1 MIKMDNPY
9 ISNVDDCV
17 LVVMDM
23 QERLVSA
30 MPNGVKER
38 VIERVSVLLTSANTL
53 SVPVIVTEQYPKGL
67 GPTESALAKQF
78 SDDVT
83 VLEKTAFSAMAVPVF
98 VESLEKTG
106 RKQVVLV
113 GMETHICVL
122 QTALALQNQG
132 FQVFVVEDAVSS
144 RSKANQYNALQRL
157 RSAGVIISNVE
168 SVVFEWLEDASQA
181 NFKTLAQLI
190 I

>member
-1 MIKMDNPY
+1 MSKDSLNL
-9 ISNVDDCV
+9 SHAADSTL
-17 LVVMDM
+17 LVIDV

-38 VIERVSVLLTSANTL
+38 VIECVSVLLTAAKTL
-53 SVPVIVTEQYPKGL
+53 SIPVLVTEQYSNGL
-67 GPTESALAKQF
+67 GPTEKELVKQF
-78 SDDVT
+78 HDGTSVIA
-83 VLEKTAFSAMAVPVF
+83 KTRFSAADADGFVPA
-98 VESLEKTG
+98 LEQTG
-106 RKQVVLV
+106 RKQAVLV

-122 QTALALQNQG
+122 QTAVALQGQG

-144 RSKANQYNALQRL
+144 RSKANQYNALQRM
-157 RSAGVIISNVE
+157 RSAGVIVTNVE
-168 SVVFEWLEDASQA
+168 SVIFEWLEDSAQE